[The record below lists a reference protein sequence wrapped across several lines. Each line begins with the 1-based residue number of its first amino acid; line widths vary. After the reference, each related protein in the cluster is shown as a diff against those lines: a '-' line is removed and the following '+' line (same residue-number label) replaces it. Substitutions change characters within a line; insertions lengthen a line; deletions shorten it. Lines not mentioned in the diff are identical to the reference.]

1 MTILADDVLVAART
15 SLDSAGSFALA
26 THGARIWNEEVPY
39 RMDGADILCAVP
51 VDSQSLANIRLNPRV
66 SFSCVD
72 PGARLL
78 VQGSGIARI
87 MLCGGTEVKVRP
99 YRYAVSSLK
108 ADNRSSTIIE
118 KRGKAWLVDN
128 QNSAT
133 AAKPRGLAGRIR
145 YWLRA
150 MRAVSFPLSL
160 FPVCLG
166 TAAAFVEGSFDP
178 LTFLLAL
185 FGGVAA
191 HAGINLVSDYNDF
204 MRGID
209 TTDVLSSHP
218 GALVDELIPPQKI
231 LTAAF
236 LMFALAALSGTLL
249 TLKAGVV
256 VLLLGIAGILG
267 GSFYTARPVGYKYR
281 GLGEVFVFLFTGP
294 LMVIG
299 AFVVQTGRVDAFSAL
314 VSLPLGILV
323 ASVTFANNLRDQE
336 DDKSSGMVTLPMRI
350 PARMA
355 KTFFLTLTALP
366 YLIVG
371 SIVIA
376 FPSAFPLLLVLLSL
390 PVAGQVALAFWRTGD
405 APEEVRKAAAQL
417 RLPLRSIKLHSAFS
431 LALVVGCLVTAFLR
445 L

>member
-1 MTILADDVLVAART
+1 MTSLADDILVAART

-26 THGARIWNEEVPY
+26 TYGARIWNEEVQY
-39 RMDGADILCAVP
+39 RRDGVDILCAMP
-51 VDSQSLANIRLNPRV
+51 LGSQSLANIRLNPRV

-72 PGARLL
+72 PRARLL

-87 MLCGGTEVKVRP
+87 VPCGGTEVRVRP
-99 YRYAVSSLK
+99 YRYAVSRLK
-108 ADNRSSTIIE
+108 ADNRSSSIIE

-128 QNSAT
+128 RNPAT
-133 AAKPRGLAGRIR
+133 AATPTGLVGRIG

-160 FPVCLG
+160 LPVCLG
-166 TAAAFVEGSFDP
+166 TAAALVEGSFD
-178 LTFLLAL
+178 LLVFLLAL
-185 FGGVAA
+185 LGGVAA

-236 LMFALAALSGTLL
+236 LMFALAALSGAFLA
-249 TLKAGVV
+249 LKAGVV
-256 VLLLGIAGILG
+256 VLLLGSAGILA
-267 GSFYTARPVGYKYR
+267 GSLYTARPVGYKYR
-281 GLGEVFVFLFTGP
+281 GLGEIFIFLLTGP

-299 AFVVQTGRVDAFSAL
+299 AFVVQTGHVDVFSAL

-336 DDKSSGMVTLPMRI
+336 DDESSGIVTLPMRI

-371 SIVIA
+371 AIVAA
-376 FPSAFPLLLVLLSL
+376 FPFAFPLLLVLVSL
-390 PVAGQVALAFWRTGD
+390 PVAGQVAVPVWRTGH
-405 APEEVRKAAAQL
+405 APEEIRQAAARL
-417 RLPLRSIKLHSAFS
+417 RLPLRCIKLHSAFS
-431 LALVVGCLVTAFLR
+431 LALVVGCLVTGFLR